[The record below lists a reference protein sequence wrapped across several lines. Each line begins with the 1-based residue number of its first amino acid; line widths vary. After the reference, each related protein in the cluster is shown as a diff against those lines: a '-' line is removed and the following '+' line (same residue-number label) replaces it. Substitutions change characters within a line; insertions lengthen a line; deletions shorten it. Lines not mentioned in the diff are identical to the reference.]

1 MRRGAGRAGHAQ
13 ITTLIGLGVA
23 NHVVLTGSRVTV
35 SLDALAR
42 GASPATVGALM
53 ALYAVLPMFLA
64 IAAGRLADRI
74 GVRRPMLVGS
84 CGVALAALLPV
95 VLPGLGTLFVAA
107 TLMGVSFMAYQ
118 VAAQYAT
125 GEMGGPETRARNFG
139 LLALGYS
146 ISSIAGPLIAG
157 LMIDHAGYRATFSLL
172 ALAPLAP
179 IAMLG
184 SNRVQL
190 PGPHPA
196 HASHPGRRASDLIG
210 HRELRRVYLINSLI
224 AMAWELHTL
233 FVPIYGHS
241 IGLSA
246 SQIGLVLAAFAAA
259 TFVVRLATPLLMR
272 HLTEHQVLTL
282 ALFIAGFVFLAF
294 PFTRSVGTL
303 MTLSFCLG
311 LGIGAGQPMVMAVL
325 HSHAPPGRMGE
336 AAGLRMSLVNSM
348 AVAVPLLFGA
358 IGGTVGLAPVLW
370 SAGVFLTTGGILTRR
385 A

>member
-1 MRRGAGRAGHAQ
+1 VTQGAWGRAQ
-13 ITTLIGLGVA
+13 LPTLIGLGVA

-35 SLDALAR
+35 SLDALAH
-42 GASPATVGALM
+42 GASPGTVGSLM
-53 ALYAVLPMFLA
+53 ALYAVLPMILA

-95 VLPGLGTLFVAA
+95 LLPGLATLFVAA

-118 VAAQYAT
+118 VAAQYAC
-125 GEMGGPETRARNFG
+125 GEMGGPEERARNFG

-146 ISSIAGPLIAG
+146 ISSIGGPLIAG
-157 LMIDHAGYRATFSLL
+157 FTIDHAGFRMTYAVL

-179 IAMLG
+179 IALLG
-184 SNRVQL
+184 SDRLTL

-196 HASHPGRRASDLIG
+196 HASHAERSALDLIG
-210 HRELRRVYLINSLI
+210 HRELRRVWIINSLI

-246 SQIGLVLAAFAAA
+246 SQIGLVLASFAAA
-259 TFVVRLATPLLMR
+259 TFVVRLATPLLIR
-272 HLTEHQVLTL
+272 RFSEHQVLTL
-282 ALFIAGFVFLAF
+282 TLFVAGFVYLAF

-303 MTLSFCLG
+303 MALSFCLG

-336 AAGLRMSLVNSM
+336 AAGVRMSLVNSM
-348 AVAVPLLFGA
+348 AVAVPLVFGA
-358 IGGTVGLAPVLW
+358 IGATVGLAPVLW
-370 SAGVFLTTGGILTRR
+370 SVGVFLTTGGILTRR

>member
-1 MRRGAGRAGHAQ
+1 MTGGWGRAQ
-13 ITTLIGLGVA
+13 MPTLIGLGVA
-23 NHVVLTGSRVTV
+23 NHIVLTGSRVTV

-42 GASPATVGALM
+42 GASPGTVGSLM
-53 ALYAVLPMFLA
+53 ALYAVLPMVLS

-74 GVRRPMLVGS
+74 GVRLPMLVGS

-95 VLPGLGTLFVAA
+95 VLPGLTTLFVAA

-118 VAAQYAT
+118 VAAQYAC
-125 GEMGGPETRARNFG
+125 GEMGGPDQRARNFG

-146 ISSIAGPLIAG
+146 ISSIGGPLVAG
-157 LMIDHAGYRATFSLL
+157 VTIDNFGFRTTFSVL
-172 ALAPLAP
+172 ALAPLASVA
-179 IAMLG
+179 ILG
-184 SNRVQL
+184 SDRLVL

-196 HASHPGRRASDLIG
+196 HAAHAERRALDLIG
-210 HRELRRVYLINSLI
+210 HRELRRVWIINSLI

-246 SQIGLVLAAFAAA
+246 SQIGLVLASFAAA
-259 TFVVRLATPLLMR
+259 TFVVRLATPLIMR
-272 HLTEHQVLTL
+272 RFTEHEVLTL
-282 ALFIAGFVFLAF
+282 ALFVAGLVYLAY
-294 PFTRSVGTL
+294 PFTRGVGTL
-303 MTLSFCLG
+303 MGLSFCLG

-336 AAGLRMSLVNSM
+336 AAGVRMSLVNSM
-348 AVAVPLLFGA
+348 AVAVPLVFGA
-358 IGGTVGLAPVLW
+358 IGSTVGLAPVLW
-370 SAGVFLTTGGILTRR
+370 SVGVFLTTGGILSRR

>member
-1 MRRGAGRAGHAQ
+1 VKSVAAPAQ
-13 ITTLIGLGVA
+13 MGTLIGLGIA
-23 NHVVLTGSRVTV
+23 NHVVLTGSRVTA

-53 ALYAVLPMFLA
+53 ALYAFLPMLLA
-64 IAAGRLADRI
+64 IAAGRLADRM

-84 CGVALAALLPV
+84 CGIALAALLPV
-95 VLPGLGTLFVAA
+95 LLPGLPVLFVTAA
-107 TLMGVSFMAYQ
+107 LMGVSFMAFQ

-125 GEMGGPETRARNFG
+125 GEIGDPRDRGRNFG

-146 ISSIAGPLIAG
+146 TSSIAGPLIAG
-157 LMIDHAGYRATFSLL
+157 LMIDHAGYRATFALL

-179 IAMLG
+179 IALLG
-184 SNRVQL
+184 SDRIAL

-196 HASHPGRRASDLIG
+196 HASHAGSSAADLFG
-210 HRELRRVYLINSLI
+210 HRELRRVLVINSLI

-233 FVPIYGHS
+233 FVPIYGHA
-241 IGLSA
+241 IGLAA
-246 SQIGLVLAAFAAA
+246 SQIGFVLASFAAA
-259 TFVVRLATPLLMR
+259 TFVVRLAMPLLMR
-272 HLTEHQVLTL
+272 RLREHQVLTL

-294 PFTRSVGTL
+294 PFMRSVGAL
-303 MTLSFCLG
+303 MALSFCLG
-311 LGIGAGQPMVMAVL
+311 LGLGAGQPMVMAVL
-325 HSHAPPGRMGE
+325 HTHAPPGRMGE
-336 AAGLRMSLVNSM
+336 AAGVRMSLVNSM

-370 SAGVFLTTGGILTRR
+370 SAGVFLATGGILTRR

>member
-1 MRRGAGRAGHAQ
+1 VKSVAAPAQ
-13 ITTLIGLGVA
+13 MGTLIGLGIA
-23 NHVVLTGSRVTV
+23 NHVVLTGSRVTA

-53 ALYAVLPMFLA
+53 ALYAFLPMLLA
-64 IAAGRLADRI
+64 IAAGRLADRM

-84 CGVALAALLPV
+84 CGIALAALLPV
-95 VLPGLGTLFVAA
+95 LLPGLPVLFVTAA
-107 TLMGVSFMAYQ
+107 LMGVSFMAFQ

-125 GEMGGPETRARNFG
+125 GEIGDPRDRGRNFG

-146 ISSIAGPLIAG
+146 TSSIAGPLIAG
-157 LMIDHAGYRATFSLL
+157 LMIDHAGYRATFALL

-179 IAMLG
+179 IALLG
-184 SNRVQL
+184 SDRIAL

-196 HASHPGRRASDLIG
+196 HASHAGSSAADLFG
-210 HRELRRVYLINSLI
+210 HRELRRVLVINSLI

-233 FVPIYGHS
+233 FVPIYGHA
-241 IGLSA
+241 IGLAA
-246 SQIGLVLAAFAAA
+246 SQICFVLASFAAA
-259 TFVVRLATPLLMR
+259 TFVVRLAMPLLMR
-272 HLTEHQVLTL
+272 RLREHQVLTL

-294 PFTRSVGTL
+294 PFMRSVGAL
-303 MTLSFCLG
+303 MALSFCLG
-311 LGIGAGQPMVMAVL
+311 LGLGAGQPMVMAVL
-325 HSHAPPGRMGE
+325 HTHAPPGRMGE
-336 AAGLRMSLVNSM
+336 AAGVRMSLVNSM

-370 SAGVFLTTGGILTRR
+370 SAGVFLATGGILTRR

>member
-1 MRRGAGRAGHAQ
+1 VKSVAAPAQ
-13 ITTLIGLGVA
+13 MGTLIGLGIA
-23 NHVVLTGSRVTV
+23 NHVVLTGSRVTA

-53 ALYAVLPMFLA
+53 ALYAFLPMLLA
-64 IAAGRLADRI
+64 IAAGRLADRM

-84 CGVALAALLPV
+84 CGIALAALLPV
-95 VLPGLGTLFVAA
+95 LLPGLPVLFVTAA
-107 TLMGVSFMAYQ
+107 LMGVSFMAFQ

-125 GEMGGPETRARNFG
+125 GEIGDPRDRGRNFG

-146 ISSIAGPLIAG
+146 TSSIAGPLIAG
-157 LMIDHAGYRATFSLL
+157 LMIDHAGYRATFALL

-179 IAMLG
+179 IALLG
-184 SNRVQL
+184 SDRIAL

-196 HASHPGRRASDLIG
+196 HASHAGSSAADLFG
-210 HRELRRVYLINSLI
+210 HRELRRVLVISSLI

-233 FVPIYGHS
+233 FVPIYGHA
-241 IGLSA
+241 IGLAA
-246 SQIGLVLAAFAAA
+246 SQIGFVLASFAAA
-259 TFVVRLATPLLMR
+259 TFVVRLAMPLLMR
-272 HLTEHQVLTL
+272 RLREHQVLTL

-294 PFTRSVGTL
+294 PFMRSVGAL
-303 MTLSFCLG
+303 MALSFCLG
-311 LGIGAGQPMVMAVL
+311 LGLGAGQPMVMAVL
-325 HSHAPPGRMGE
+325 HTHAPPGRMGE
-336 AAGLRMSLVNSM
+336 AAGVRMSLVNSM

-370 SAGVFLTTGGILTRR
+370 SAGVFLATGGILTRR

>member
-1 MRRGAGRAGHAQ
+1 MKRDASPRAQ
-13 ITTLIGLGVA
+13 MTTLIGLGIA

-53 ALYAVLPMFLA
+53 ALYAFLPMLLA
-64 IAAGRLADRI
+64 IAAGRLADRA

-84 CGVALAALLPV
+84 CGVAVAALLPV
-95 VLPGLGTLFVAA
+95 VVPGLATLFVAA

-125 GEMGGPETRARNFG
+125 GEVGGPHMRARNFG
-139 LLALGYS
+139 FLAIGYS
-146 ISSIAGPLIAG
+146 TSSILGPLIAG
-157 LMIDHAGYRATFSLL
+157 TMIDSAGFRAAFALL
-172 ALAPLAP
+172 ALAPLVP
-179 IAMLG
+179 IAVLG
-184 SNRVQL
+184 FDRVAL

-196 HASHPGRRASDLIG
+196 HASHIGRSAIDLLG
-210 HRELRRVYLINSLI
+210 QRELRRAFAINALI

-241 IGLSA
+241 VGLSA
-246 SQIGLVLAAFAAA
+246 SQIGLVLAAFATA
-259 TFVVRLATPLLMR
+259 TFVVRLATPLLTR
-272 HLTEHQVLTL
+272 RLHDHQVLTA
-282 ALFIAGFVFLAF
+282 ALFIGGLVFLAF
-294 PFTRSVGTL
+294 PFCRTVGAL
-303 MTLSFCLG
+303 MALSFCLG
-311 LGIGAGQPMVMAVL
+311 LGLGVGQPMVMAVL
-325 HSHAPPGRMGE
+325 HAHAPPGRMGE
-336 AAGLRMSLVNSM
+336 AAGVRMSLVNSM

-370 SAGVFLTTGGILTRR
+370 SAGVFLTTGGFLTRR